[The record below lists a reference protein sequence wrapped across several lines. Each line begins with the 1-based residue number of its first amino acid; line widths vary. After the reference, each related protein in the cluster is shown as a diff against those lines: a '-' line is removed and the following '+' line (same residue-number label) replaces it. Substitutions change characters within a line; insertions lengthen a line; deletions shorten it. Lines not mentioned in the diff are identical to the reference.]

1 VSNLQKIFTK
11 KEKLINIIRVL
22 KLTKKKETFK
32 PIKAG
37 HVCMYSCGPT
47 VYNFAH
53 IGNFRNYVFVDLLKR
68 YIKYKG
74 YKIKHVMNITDIDDK
89 TIRDS
94 TKEGMSLKEFT
105 EKYTKAFFDDIKTLN
120 IEPADIYPKA
130 TEHVKEMID
139 FVRVLVKKG
148 YAYEKLNSVYYD
160 ISKFKDYGKLS
171 RVDLSQ
177 MKPGARVDLD
187 EYEKDHPGDFT
198 LLKRSK
204 LDELKKGIYYDTE
217 FGKVRPGW
225 HLECSVMSMK
235 YLGDTFD
242 IHTGGVDLI
251 FPHHEN
257 EIAQSEAYS
266 GKKFVNYWSHNEHL
280 IVDNK
285 KMSKSLG
292 NFYTLRDLLEKGYS
306 PRSIRYVLLATHYRQ
321 KLNFTFES
329 LKAAENSIKRIDEFM
344 VKLKDVKGEK
354 NNKEIYVLIEKAKSD
369 FEDAMDDDLN
379 VSIALSVM
387 FDFVKK
393 INTFIMNEN
402 VSKKDAEKAIALMH
416 DFDSV
421 FGILKREEEKEEI
434 SKEIKQLIEK
444 REEARKNNDYELADK
459 IRDQLKEKGIILKD
473 TKDGV
478 RWKKVTTN
486 K

>member
-1 VSNLQKIFTK
+1 MELRIYNTLTRK
-11 KEKLINIIRVL
+11 KEI
-22 KLTKKKETFK
+22 FK

-37 HVCMYSCGPT
+37 HVGMYSCGPT

-94 TKEGMSLKEFT
+94 AKEGVSLKEFT
-105 EKYTKAFFDDIKTLN
+105 EKYTKAFFDDLKTLN

-139 FVRVLVKKG
+139 FVKVLVKKG

-171 RVDLSQ
+171 KVDLSQ
-177 MKPGARVDLD
+177 MKSGARVDLD

-235 YLGDTFD
+235 YLGSTFD

-329 LKAAENSIKRIDEFM
+329 LKAAENSIKRLDEFI

-402 VSKKDAEKAIALMH
+402 ISKKDAEKAIALMH

-421 FGILKREEEKEEI
+421 FGILKEGEKEEI
-434 SKEIKQLIEK
+434 SKEIEQLIEK
-444 REEARKNNDYELADK
+444 RQEARKNKNWAEADR
-459 IRDQLKEKGIILKD
+459 IRDELKEKGIILKD
-473 TKDGV
+473 AKDGV
-478 RWKKVTTN
+478 RWERV
-486 K
+486 

>member
-1 VSNLQKIFTK
+1 MELRIYNTLTRK
-11 KEKLINIIRVL
+11 KEI
-22 KLTKKKETFK
+22 FK

-37 HVCMYSCGPT
+37 HVGMYSCGPT

-94 TKEGMSLKEFT
+94 AKEGVSLKEFT
-105 EKYTKAFFDDIKTLN
+105 EKYTKAFFDDLKTLN

-139 FVRVLVKKG
+139 FVKVLVKKG

-171 RVDLSQ
+171 KVDLSQ
-177 MKPGARVDLD
+177 MKSGARVDLD

-235 YLGDTFD
+235 YLGSTFD

-329 LKAAENSIKRIDEFM
+329 LKAAENSIKRLDEFM

-402 VSKKDAEKAIALMH
+402 ISKKDAEKAIALMH

-421 FGILKREEEKEEI
+421 FGILKEGEKEEI
-434 SKEIKQLIEK
+434 SKEIEQLIEK
-444 REEARKNNDYELADK
+444 RQEARKNKNWAEADR
-459 IRDQLKEKGIILKD
+459 IRDELKEKGIILKD
-473 TKDGV
+473 AKDGV
-478 RWKKVTTN
+478 RWERV
-486 K
+486 

>member
-1 VSNLQKIFTK
+1 MSLNLYNTLTRK
-11 KEKLINIIRVL
+11 KEEFKEI
-22 KLTKKKETFK
+22 KK
-32 PIKAG
+32 G
-37 HVCMYSCGPT
+37 YVNMYSCGPT

-53 IGNFRNYVFVDLLKR
+53 IGNFRANIFADLIRR

-74 YKIKHVMNITDIDDK
+74 YKLKHVMNITDIDDK

-94 TKEGMSLKEFT
+94 KKEGVTLKEFT
-105 EKYTKAFFDDIKTLN
+105 QRYTKYFFDDLETLN
-120 IEPADIYPKA
+120 IEKVEVYPRA
-130 TEHVKEMID
+130 TDHIKEM
-139 FVRVLVKKG
+139 VNLVKKLLEKG
-148 YAYEKLNSVYYD
+148 YAYKADDAIYYN
-160 ISKFKDYGKLS
+160 IKKFKEYGKLS
-171 RVDLSQ
+171 HLKIDEL
-177 MKPGARVDLD
+177 KAGARVAQD
-187 EYEKDHPGDFT
+187 EYDKEHVHDFALWKFWDENDGDVFWET
-198 LLKRSK
+198 
-204 LDELKKGIYYDTE
+204 ELGKG
-217 FGKVRPGW
+217 RPGW
-225 HLECSVMSMK
+225 HIECSAMSMK
-235 YLGDTFD
+235 YLGETFD

-257 EIAQSEAYS
+257 EIAQSEAAT
-266 GKKFVNYWSHNEHL
+266 GKQFVNYWLHNEHL
-280 IVDNK
+280 LVNNK

-344 VKLKDVKGEK
+344 VKLKEIKTEK

-379 VSIALSVM
+379 VSIALSVV

-402 VSKKDAEKAIALMH
+402 ISKKDAEKAIKLMH

-421 FGILKREEEKEEI
+421 FGILKKQEKGEI
-434 SKEIKQLIEK
+434 SKEIEQLIEK
-444 REEARKNNDYELADK
+444 RQEARKNNDYELADK

-478 RWKKVTTN
+478 RWEKA
-486 K
+486 

>member
-1 VSNLQKIFTK
+1 MSLKLYNTLTRK
-11 KEKLINIIRVL
+11 KEEFKEIN
-22 KLTKKKETFK
+22 K
-32 PIKAG
+32 G
-37 HVCMYSCGPT
+37 HVSMYSCGPT

-53 IGNFRNYVFVDLLKR
+53 IGNFRANIFADLIRR

-74 YKIKHVMNITDIDDK
+74 YKLKHVMNITDIDDK

-94 TKEGMSLKEFT
+94 RKEGVTLKEFT
-105 EKYTKAFFDDIKTLN
+105 ERYTKYFFDDLKTLN
-120 IEPADIYPKA
+120 IEKVDIYPRA
-130 TEHVKEMID
+130 TDHIKGMVELIKKLLE
-139 FVRVLVKKG
+139 KG
-148 YAYEKLNSVYYD
+148 YAYKANDAIYYN
-160 ISKFKDYGKLS
+160 IKKFKEYGKLS
-171 RVDLSQ
+171 HLKIDEL
-177 MKPGARVDLD
+177 KAGARVCQD
-187 EYEKDHPGDFT
+187 EYDKEHVHDFALWKFWDKEDGDVFWET
-198 LLKRSK
+198 
-204 LDELKKGIYYDTE
+204 ELGKG
-217 FGKVRPGW
+217 RPGW
-225 HLECSVMSMK
+225 HIECSAMSMN

-257 EIAQSEAYS
+257 EIAQSEAAT
-266 GKKFVNYWSHNEHL
+266 GKPFVNYWIHNEHL
-280 IVDNK
+280 LVNNK

-292 NFYTLRDLLEKGYS
+292 NFYTLRDLLKKSYS

-344 VKLKDVKGEK
+344 VKLKDVKSEK

-379 VSIALSVM
+379 VSIALSVV

-402 VSKKDAEKAIALMH
+402 ISKKDAEKAIKLMH
-416 DFDSV
+416 NFDSV
-421 FGILKREEEKEEI
+421 FGILKEKKKDEI
-434 SKEIKQLIEK
+434 SKEIEQLIEN
-444 REEARKNNDYELADK
+444 REKARKNKDYELADK

-473 TKDGV
+473 TKDSV
-478 RWKKVTTN
+478 RWEKAD
-486 K
+486 

>member
-1 VSNLQKIFTK
+1 MSLKLYNTLTRK
-11 KEKLINIIRVL
+11 KEEFKEINKGQVN
-22 KLTKKKETFK
+22 
-32 PIKAG
+32 
-37 HVCMYSCGPT
+37 MYSCGPT

-53 IGNFRNYVFVDLLKR
+53 IGNFRANIFADLIRR

-74 YKIKHVMNITDIDDK
+74 YKLKHVMNITDIDDK

-94 TKEGMSLKEFT
+94 RKEGVTLKEFT
-105 EKYTKAFFDDIKTLN
+105 ERYTKYFFDDLKTLN
-120 IEPADIYPKA
+120 IEKVDIYPRA
-130 TEHVKEMID
+130 TDHIKGMVELIKKLLE
-139 FVRVLVKKG
+139 KG
-148 YAYEKLNSVYYD
+148 YAYKANDAIYYN
-160 ISKFKDYGKLS
+160 IKKFKEYGKLS
-171 RVDLSQ
+171 HLKIDEL
-177 MKPGARVDLD
+177 KAGARVAQD
-187 EYEKDHPGDFT
+187 EYDKEHVHDFALWKFWDKEDGDVFWET
-198 LLKRSK
+198 
-204 LDELKKGIYYDTE
+204 ELGKG
-217 FGKVRPGW
+217 RPGW
-225 HLECSVMSMK
+225 HIECSAMSMN

-257 EIAQSEAYS
+257 EIAQSEAAT
-266 GKKFVNYWSHNEHL
+266 GKPFVNYWIHNEHL
-280 IVDNK
+280 LVNNK

-292 NFYTLRDLLEKGYS
+292 NFYTLRDLLKKSYS

-344 VKLKDVKGEK
+344 VKLKDVKSEK

-379 VSIALSVM
+379 VSIALSVV

-402 VSKKDAEKAIALMH
+402 ISKKDAEKAIALMNN
-416 DFDSV
+416 FDSV
-421 FGILKREEEKEEI
+421 FGILKEEKKDEI
-434 SKEIKQLIEK
+434 SKEIEQLIEN
-444 REEARKNNDYELADK
+444 REKARKNKDYELADK

-473 TKDGV
+473 TKDSV
-478 RWKKVTTN
+478 RWEKAD
-486 K
+486 

>member
-1 VSNLQKIFTK
+1 MELRIYNTLTRK
-11 KEKLINIIRVL
+11 KEI
-22 KLTKKKETFK
+22 FK

-37 HVCMYSCGPT
+37 HVGMYSCGPT

-94 TKEGMSLKEFT
+94 AKEGVSLKEFT
-105 EKYTKAFFDDIKTLN
+105 EKYTKAFFDDLKTLN

-139 FVRVLVKKG
+139 FVKVLVKKG

-171 RVDLSQ
+171 KVDLSQ
-177 MKPGARVDLD
+177 MKSGARVDLD

-235 YLGDTFD
+235 YLGSTFD

-292 NFYTLRDLLEKGYS
+292 NFYTLRDLLKKGYS

-329 LKAAENSIKRIDEFM
+329 LKAAENSIKRLDEFM

-402 VSKKDAEKAIALMH
+402 ISKKDAEKAIALMH

-421 FGILKREEEKEEI
+421 FGILKEGEKEEI
-434 SKEIKQLIEK
+434 SKEIEQLIEK
-444 REEARKNNDYELADK
+444 RQEARKNKNWAEADR
-459 IRDQLKEKGIILKD
+459 IRDELKEKGIILKD
-473 TKDGV
+473 AKDGV
-478 RWKKVTTN
+478 RWERV
-486 K
+486 

>member
-1 VSNLQKIFTK
+1 MELRIYNTLTRK
-11 KEKLINIIRVL
+11 KEI
-22 KLTKKKETFK
+22 FK

-37 HVCMYSCGPT
+37 HVGMYSCGPT

-94 TKEGMSLKEFT
+94 AKEGVSLKEFT
-105 EKYTKAFFDDIKTLN
+105 EKYTKAFFDDLKTLN

-139 FVRVLVKKG
+139 FVKVLVKKG

-171 RVDLSQ
+171 KVDLSQ
-177 MKPGARVDLD
+177 MKSGARVDLD

-235 YLGDTFD
+235 YLGETFD

-292 NFYTLRDLLEKGYS
+292 NFYTLRDLLKKGYS

-329 LKAAENSIKRIDEFM
+329 LKAAENSIKRLDEFI

-402 VSKKDAEKAIALMH
+402 ISKKDAEKAIALMH

-421 FGILKREEEKEEI
+421 FGILKEGEKEEI
-434 SKEIKQLIEK
+434 SKEIEQLIEK
-444 REEARKNNDYELADK
+444 RQEARKNKNWAEADR
-459 IRDQLKEKGIILKD
+459 IRDELKEKGIILKD
-473 TKDGV
+473 AKDGV
-478 RWKKVTTN
+478 RWERV
-486 K
+486 

>member
-1 VSNLQKIFTK
+1 MELRIYNTLTRK
-11 KEKLINIIRVL
+11 KEI
-22 KLTKKKETFK
+22 FK

-37 HVCMYSCGPT
+37 HVGMYSCGPT

-94 TKEGMSLKEFT
+94 AKEGVSLKEFT
-105 EKYTKAFFDDIKTLN
+105 EKYTKAFFDDLKTLN

-139 FVRVLVKKG
+139 FVKVLVKKG

-171 RVDLSQ
+171 KVDLSQ
-177 MKPGARVDLD
+177 MKSGARVDLD

-235 YLGDTFD
+235 YLGSTFD

-329 LKAAENSIKRIDEFM
+329 LKAAENSIKRLDEFI

-402 VSKKDAEKAIALMH
+402 ISKKDAEKAIALMH

-421 FGILKREEEKEEI
+421 FGILKEGEKEEI
-434 SKEIKQLIEK
+434 SKEIEQLIEK
-444 REEARKNNDYELADK
+444 RQEARKNNDYESADK

-478 RWKKVTTN
+478 RWEKVD
-486 K
+486 

>member
-1 VSNLQKIFTK
+1 
-11 KEKLINIIRVL
+11 
-22 KLTKKKETFK
+22 
-32 PIKAG
+32 
-37 HVCMYSCGPT
+37 MYSCGPT

-94 TKEGMSLKEFT
+94 AKEDISLKEFT
-105 EKYTKAFFDDIKTLN
+105 EKYTKTFFDDIKTLN

-130 TEHVKEMID
+130 TEHIKEMID
-139 FVRVLVKKG
+139 FVKVLVKKG

-177 MKPGARVDLD
+177 MKAGARVDLD

-235 YLGDTFD
+235 YLGETFD

-292 NFYTLRDLLEKGYS
+292 NFYTLRDLLDKGYN
-306 PRSIRYVLLATHYRQ
+306 PRPIRYILLATHYRQ

-329 LKAAENSIKRIDEFM
+329 LKAAENSIKRLDEFM
-344 VKLKDVKGEK
+344 VKLKNVKGEK

-379 VSIALSVM
+379 VSIALSVI
-387 FDFVKK
+387 FDFMKK
-393 INTFIMNEN
+393 INTLIMNEQI
-402 VSKKDAEKAIALMH
+402 SKKNAEKAIALMH

-421 FGILKREEEKEEI
+421 FGILKKEEKKEI
-434 SKEIKQLIEK
+434 SKEIEHLIEK
-444 REEARKNNDYELADK
+444 REEARKNNNYALADK
-459 IRDQLKEKGIILKD
+459 IRDELKQKGIILKD

-478 RWKKVTTN
+478 RWEKVSTS